1 MTRFKNMAR
10 HAAILLL
17 ITAFVMPQHALFAE
31 VNIYLISRFESEGEV
46 RLCDVARI
54 EAAAADAAR
63 IGALP
68 VMPALYA
75 DGFLDRKELEA
86 MVKDSSAESIFIY
99 GGAVKI
105 LAKKGPAA
113 TGDEELSPA
122 GELPVKAGDAVGVLI
137 RGRGIT
143 VKLTGSAVEDGRM
156 GDSVRVRIKGNRMLK
171 GRVAE
176 NKMVEISL

>member
-1 MTRFKNMAR
+1 MTRFNNMAR

-54 EAAAADAAR
+54 EAGAADAAR

-86 MVKDSSAESIFIY
+86 MVKDRSAESIFIY

-122 GELPVKAGDAVGVLI
+122 GELQVKAGDAVGVLI
-137 RGRGIT
+137 KGRGIS

-156 GDSVRVRIKGNRMLK
+156 GDNVRVRIKGNRTLK